1 MAYETGKLY
10 WYYYGYGKTDDSDNQ
25 ITRMKAAVE
34 WFNDV
39 VQYGDKNS
47 DEYKISLIYRD
58 IGIFNRDITLDIEE
72 ASDKGNYAPYWENL
86 RSMAEQVSGED
97 QEIVQLELYR
107 LIMNSIENYSRKF
120 KADGIKQDDM
130 LAVYDTVCEKL
141 EALNTNSDKTDELKE
156 QLIDRKQTVR
166 QSIDSAYRD
175 GE

>member
-1 MAYETGKLY
+1 M
-10 WYYYGYGKTDDSDNQ
+10 
-25 ITRMKAAVE
+25 
-34 WFNDV
+34 
-39 VQYGDKNS
+39 
-47 DEYKISLIYRD
+47 
-58 IGIFNRDITLDIEE
+58 
-72 ASDKGNYAPYWENL
+72 
-86 RSMAEQVSGED
+86 SGED

-156 QLIDRKQTVR
+156 QLIGRKQTVR